1 MFMFQYI
8 EKKAAEWGVGMEM
21 VAELRFDLPAT
32 YKFHKQKS
40 VDIEVDLIRFY
51 HKNESK
57 RWQLSYTKECFY
69 CVVE

>member
-1 MFMFQYI
+1 MFIFQHI

-21 VAELRFDLPAT
+21 VAQLRFDLPAT

-57 RWQLSYTKECFY
+57 R
-69 CVVE
+69 